1 MGGGKRNP
9 WKVLFGKHEGTK
21 PAVRPWNRWKDKS
34 KFQFHS
40 YYAISPYLY

>member
-9 WKVLFGKHEGTK
+9 WKVLFGKHEGMK
-21 PAVRPWNRWKDKS
+21 PVVRPSNRWKDKS
-34 KFQFHS
+34 KFQFHC